1 MRIFRFHVWLKE
13 DTEEFPKTIVFY
25 WDWGCRKKHMY
36 LLVIQHSYD
45 PLSPIPFGQ
54 ALTRSSHAAH
64 VVCCCVTATHHIA
77 KQLCCRKLPQGL
89 KGGKWNRE
97 GWTLRCYGHAAL
109 VTHQNTTSQNRSKN
123 IDDPLSPIPFGQAL
137 TRSSHAAHVV
147 CCCVTATHHIA
158 KQLCCRKLPVIALLI
173 IQDKSTK

>member
-89 KGGKWNRE
+89 KGGSETGKGEPWDVTDMRPWSLIRTPLLKIVQRTSMKMDDHGQSTNDLRTPKW
-97 GWTLRCYGHAAL
+97 WYSLA
-109 VTHQNTTSQNRSKN
+109 
-123 IDDPLSPIPFGQAL
+123 
-137 TRSSHAAHVV
+137 
-147 CCCVTATHHIA
+147 
-158 KQLCCRKLPVIALLI
+158 
-173 IQDKSTK
+173 IQDRSHSNS